1 MRLGIMQPYFMP
13 YIGYYQLIKAVD
25 LYVVFDDVNY
35 IKRGWSARNN
45 ILINGQKHL
54 FHVDVQ
60 NGSQNSL
67 YCDVVVIDDFVKL
80 RKTIEMN
87 YKRAP
92 YFVQTMSILDEI
104 FSYSDRRFNYFIMH
118 SLQQVLS
125 FLDVDT
131 KLVLSSTIQKD
142 KQLKGKDKILDI
154 CRILNADV
162 YINAI
167 GGQELYDEKDF
178 KNKGIELKFLR
189 PQLMPYPQ
197 FSKEFV
203 PLLSMVDVM
212 MFNSVRDIVK
222 MLDNYE
228 LF

>member
-1 MRLGIMQPYFMP
+1 MKLGVMQPYFMP
-13 YIGYYQLIKAVD
+13 YLGYYQLIKAVD

-35 IKRGWSARNN
+35 IKRGWSAQNN
-45 ILINGQKHL
+45 ILINGQKYL
-54 FHVDVQ
+54 FHIDVQ

-67 YCDVVVIDDFVKL
+67 YCDVIIIDDFVRL

-92 YFVQTMSILDEI
+92 YFVQTVGVLDSI
-104 FSYSDRRFNYFIMH
+104 FSYFDKRFNYFVLH
-118 SLQQVLS
+118 SFQQVLS
-125 FLDVDT
+125 YLGINT
-131 KLVLSSTIQKD
+131 QLVLSSTIQND
-142 KQLKGKDKILDI
+142 RELKGKDKILDI

-167 GGQELYDEKDF
+167 GGQELYDKEDF
-178 KNKGIELKFLR
+178 KKEGIELRFLR
-189 PQLMPYPQ
+189 PQLMTYPQ

-203 PLLSMVDVM
+203 PSLSMIDVM
-212 MFNSVRDIVK
+212 MFNSVEEIVK

-228 LF
+228 LI